1 LEKKT
6 EVLIM
11 DKSYLSKEL
20 ETLQMKVDFQ
30 EEKLSSQKMKM
41 KSLKKGRE
49 DALQQLIHVKED
61 HRLNFE
67 QRVNAELERLRNQ
80 TTIELDLIKGNTKD
94 YFERESKYFYII
106 LILFRSLKSTL
117 DRTLMENEK
126 LRLKLEEKERIQLSL
141 TEE

>member
-1 LEKKT
+1 
-6 EVLIM
+6 M